1 MVVIRRCVVVVDTA
15 HTVFVALECLRPE
28 DRTLLFFARLLAGSV
43 VFAAVV
49 SARTVVLL
57 SLSVVVVGL
66 RVGAAL
72 SQVTAFSFATFIA
85 WWDDC
90 DVDELGVDGDDVHS
104 TGRFHCYRQIL
115 LHVREVEIEVA
126 FLGHRHSKAALREL
140 GIGPDEDAGGNCAM
154 SQISCYPD
162 VVTVVDGHFLAVVE
176 IDLSFILG
184 RVADGEFCEPARL
197 EEILISRYHFQRMR
211 PDIEM
216 ADVDDEGSVVIE
228 IDVGDPVTVERN
240 IENEFIKG
248 FVDDCHLDGKHL
260 SNDEIARLFS
270 ADRWRL
276 FEADAVDVEV
286 EDPDHDA
293 ANHQKCKYQTAH
305 LFRILHGTG
314 SRVECKKG
322 TRRNSR
328 VHQRCTTD

>member
-1 MVVIRRCVVVVDTA
+1 
-15 HTVFVALECLRPE
+15 
-28 DRTLLFFARLLAGSV
+28 
-43 VFAAVV
+43 
-49 SARTVVLL
+49 
-57 SLSVVVVGL
+57 
-66 RVGAAL
+66 
-72 SQVTAFSFATFIA
+72 
-85 WWDDC
+85 
-90 DVDELGVDGDDVHS
+90 
-104 TGRFHCYRQIL
+104 
-115 LHVREVEIEVA
+115 
-126 FLGHRHSKAALREL
+126 
-140 GIGPDEDAGGNCAM
+140 M

-176 IDLSFILG
+176 IDSSFILG
-184 RVADGEFCEPARL
+184 RVTDGEFCEPARL
-197 EEILISRYHFQRMR
+197 EEILIARYHFQRMK

-216 ADVDDEGSVVIE
+216 ADVDDEGSVVVE
-228 IDVGDPVTVERN
+228 IDVGDPVAVERN

-248 FVDDCHLDGKHL
+248 LVDDCHLDGKHL

-270 ADRWRL
+270 ADRWGL
-276 FEADAVDVEV
+276 FEADVVDVEV

-293 ANHQKCKYQTAH
+293 AKHQKCKYQTAH